1 MARKIIKLTETE
13 LNSIIKKVIK
23 EQSSYTGYNSESG
36 FNTSPGYQEKPA
48 PVTQPPVAQTPGVL
62 KVGSRGTQV
71 MIYQQYL
78 YSLNASF
85 EKILGTKGAD
95 GIYGPNTAKAI
106 QEFQGIYGTKSPKP
120 GELDPA
126 TAQKLTQ
133 AGKPTVQKIQK
144 MLIEKGY
151 KIPAGATG
159 IPSVQTKTAVL
170 QFQKAMGLPNQNGT
184 LDYATRTKIL
194 EAPEWNQ
201 DNREPWIDPNAGKP
215 AQPKPNPA
223 TGTKQSNISPLITNS
238 PLGKAISNIS
248 SNANASR
255 AARKAAEDKYR
266 KEHPNAGYGGG
277 GLFGKR

>member
-13 LNSIIKKVIK
+13 LNRIIRKVIS
-23 EQSSYTGYNSESG
+23 EQSSYTGYNTDSG
-36 FNTSPGYQEKPA
+36 FNTSPGYQEKPTA
-48 PVTQPPVAQTPGVL
+48 TEPTVQTPPTQTPGVL
-62 KVGSRGTQV
+62 KIGSRGTQV

-85 EKILGTKGAD
+85 EKILGPKGAD
-95 GIYGPNTAKAI
+95 GIYGPNTAKAV

-120 GELDPA
+120 GELDSA
-126 TAQKLTQ
+126 TAQKLSQ
-133 AGKPTVQKIQK
+133 AGKPTVTKIQK

-159 IPSVQTKTAVL
+159 IPSVQTKAAVS
-170 QFQKAMGLPNQNGT
+170 QFQKAEGLPNQNGT

-201 DNREPWIDPNAGKP
+201 DRRESWKDPNEGKP
-215 AQPKPNPA
+215 AAKPAVAPSTSWQAPA
-223 TGTKQSNISPLITNS
+223 SSGLVANS
-238 PLGKAISNIS
+238 PIGQAASKMKAK
-248 SNANASR
+248 
-255 AARKAAEDKYR
+255 KAASKAAYDEWLKNN
-266 KEHPNAGYGGG
+266 PNAGYGGG